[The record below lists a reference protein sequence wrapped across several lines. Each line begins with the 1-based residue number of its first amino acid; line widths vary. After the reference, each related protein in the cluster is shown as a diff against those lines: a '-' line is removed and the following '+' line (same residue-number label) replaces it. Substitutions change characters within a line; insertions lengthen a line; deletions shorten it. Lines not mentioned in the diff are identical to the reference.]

1 MSADVE
7 LQNVSVTFGSFYAAK
22 NVSVKIREGEFFSF
36 LGPSGC
42 GKTTLLRAISGFLDP
57 SEGKVLIG
65 GQDMAGIG
73 PNKRPTSLIFQN
85 LALFPLM
92 SVADNIAF
100 SLEVKG
106 ISKTKRRDRAEE
118 LLELIALSG
127 QGDKKVH
134 ELSGGQ
140 RQRVAIARA
149 LAIEPE
155 VLLLD
160 EPLSALDLKLRQK
173 MRTELRAIQ
182 KRVGIT
188 FIYITHDQGEALT
201 MSDRVAVMNEGE
213 LEQVGLC
220 DDVYDYPH
228 TPFVATFVGEN
239 NPFYGKVKS
248 VDNHKVTIESQGNT
262 FLAKAGKIDDQNKH
276 NFKIGDEVIMFI
288 RPESIFINN
297 NSNKLD
303 NNFVAKINTIEFE
316 GNLKNIY
323 LSINSSMNVRFS
335 VPNAVD
341 TTDLSTNKDVQLT
354 FSSEKAVVL
363 PKGSLAVDWID
374 FQWIIFLIK
383 TVH

>member
-7 LQNVSVTFGSFYAAK
+7 LKNVSVTFGSFYAAK
-22 NVSVKIREGEFFSF
+22 NVSVKIKEGEFFSF

-57 SEGKVLIG
+57 SQGKILIG

-100 SLEVKG
+100 SLEVRG
-106 ISKTKRRDRAEE
+106 IGKNERRKRADE
-118 LLELIALSG
+118 LLDLIALNG

-220 DDVYDYPH
+220 DDVYNFPH

-239 NPFYGKVKS
+239 NPFYVKVLSKEKDM
-248 VDNHKVTIESQGNT
+248 VKVEFEGNT
-262 FLAKAGKIDDQNKH
+262 FLAKAGNIDVRKKH
-276 NFKIGDEVIMFI
+276 NFSKGEEVIMFI
-288 RPESIFINN
+288 RPESIFIREK
-297 NSNKLD
+297 SNKLE
-303 NNFVAKINTIEFE
+303 NNFKAKLKTIEFE

-323 LSINSSMNVRFS
+323 LNINSKMDVRFS

-341 TTDLSTNKDVQLT
+341 TSHLSYDKDLELT
-354 FSSEKAVVL
+354 FSSQKAIVL
-363 PKGSLAVDWID
+363 PKGSLAVD
-374 FQWIIFLIK
+374 
-383 TVH
+383 